1 MKLLVRWSLTLG
13 LAGSVMFAGILGIN
27 NLQAFALPEEQVIK
41 ILRAVPVFTLTN
53 LKGEFLVSSRNNQ
66 SKTISF
72 VGFFISKDDAQKF
85 LDNRIKKNN
94 PKLASTLKISSV
106 SLAEYNQIVLE
117 AKQKRDSV
125 IYTLVPTQQQIDA
138 AKNILNTNGKKVEQ
152 FNGVPLFI
160 PKLLKKGYLTIPI
173 PQEKERFVPIFFEK
187 EQAVVILEEF
197 KKAVPKEAANTEI
210 EVTDLSSVI
219 DTLTNSKDLTMSKF
233 LLYPS
238 RESIEF
244 LNSLPKQ
251 PKK

>member
-1 MKLLVRWSLTLG
+1 
-13 LAGSVMFAGILGIN
+13 
-27 NLQAFALPEEQVIK
+27 
-41 ILRAVPVFTLTN
+41 
-53 LKGEFLVSSRNNQ
+53 
-66 SKTISF
+66 
-72 VGFFISKDDAQKF
+72 
-85 LDNRIKKNN
+85 
-94 PKLASTLKISSV
+94 
-106 SLAEYNQIVLE
+106 
-117 AKQKRDSV
+117 
-125 IYTLVPTQQQIDA
+125 
-138 AKNILNTNGKKVEQ
+138 
-152 FNGVPLFI
+152 
-160 PKLLKKGYLTIPI
+160 LTIPI

-210 EVTDLSSVI
+210 EVTELSSVI

>member
-41 ILRAVPVFTLTN
+41 ILQKVPVFTLTYP
-53 LKGEFLVSSRNNQ
+53 KGEFVVFSGKNQ
-66 SKTISF
+66 SKTISQI
-72 VGFFISKDDAQKF
+72 GFFISKKDAKF
-85 LDNRIKKNN
+85 FLEDQIKKN
-94 PKLASTLKISSV
+94 PQLASTIQIRDFPLAYYYKLAVENSKKKDSGVIFTLFPTEQQVDSAKSILTSS
-106 SLAEYNQIVLE
+106 
-117 AKQKRDSV
+117 
-125 IYTLVPTQQQIDA
+125 
-138 AKNILNTNGKKVEQ
+138 GKPVQQ
-152 FNGVPLFI
+152 FNGIPLFLA
-160 PKLLKKGYLTIPI
+160 KVSKKGYLTIPI

-187 EQAVVILEEF
+187 EQAVALLEEF

-210 EVTDLSSVI
+210 EVTKLSSVI
-219 DTLTNSKDLTMSKF
+219 DTLTNSKDPTMSKF

-244 LNSLPKQ
+244 LNSPPKQ